1 MKIIA
6 RILLIFL
13 LFASLAC
20 DRNNVTIKGLVEGGE
35 GSTLAL
41 EKLDVNRTVTMDSIR
56 IDQSGRFSISISLD
70 EPELFILKSGN
81 GEILNLLLA
90 PGDRVTVTTSAD
102 SYGSGYRIEG
112 SEESENIRLLVEK
125 MNSTRSILD
134 SLNTVAESIE
144 DPGSPHMD
152 LVRSAYVQAIVSQK
166 RFSIRYLVGHM
177 TSLSSVYALYQ
188 KYENGALVLGQE
200 TDFPYFQAVADS
212 LEITHPNSSLTRS
225 LLADIAQR
233 EASLKEM
240 NQMNTLLEM
249 AGESTGILD
258 LSIADREGREIPL
271 STFKGKVTLVIFW
284 ASGNQE
290 SVNALL
296 QLRSVYRK
304 YHQKGFEIYAISLDN
319 NKLQWMNS
327 VDFNEFEWINVSELN
342 YPNSRANQLYNVT
355 ALPTGYLINRE
366 GDVVGKN
373 LYGRTLETW
382 LDNLI

>member
-6 RILLIFL
+6 RILLIVL

-20 DRNNVTIKGLVEGGE
+20 NRNNVTIKGLVDGGE

-41 EKLDVNRTVTMDSIR
+41 DKLDVNRTVTVDSIR
-56 IDQSGRFSISISLD
+56 IDQNGRFSISINLD
-70 EPELFILKSGN
+70 EPELFILKSGS

-102 SYGSGYRIEG
+102 SYASGYRIEG
-112 SEESENIRLLVEK
+112 SEESENIRMLVEK
-125 MNSTRSILD
+125 LNSTRSILD

-152 LVRSAYVQAIVSQK
+152 LVRSAYVQTIVSQK
-166 RFSIRYLVGHM
+166 RFTIRYLVGHM

-225 LLADIAQR
+225 LLADIAQQ

-249 AGESTGILD
+249 AGESTGMLD

-271 STFKGKVTLVIFW
+271 STYKGKVTLVIFW

-355 ALPTGYLINRE
+355 ALPAGFLINRE
-366 GDVVGKN
+366 GDVVAKN

>member
-1 MKIIA
+1 MKILA
-6 RILLIFL
+6 RILLIVP
-13 LFASLAC
+13 LFAGVAC
-20 DRNNVTIKGLVEGGE
+20 SRNNVTIKGLVDCGE

-41 EKLDVNRTVTMDSIR
+41 EKLDVNRTVTMDSVR
-56 IDQSGRFSISISLD
+56 IDQSGRFSISIRLD
-70 EPELFILKSGN
+70 EAELFILKYGS

-90 PGDRVTVTTSAD
+90 PGDRVRVTTSAE
-102 SYGSGYRIEG
+102 SFGSGYRIEG
-112 SEESENIRLLVEK
+112 SVESENIRMLVEK
-125 MNSTRSILD
+125 LNSTRSLLD

-200 TDFPYFQAVADS
+200 TDFPYFRAVADS

-233 EASLKEM
+233 ETSLKEM

-249 AGESTGILD
+249 AHEATGMLD
-258 LSIADREGREIPL
+258 LSIADREGHEIPL
-271 STFKGKVTLVIFW
+271 SAYKGKVTLVIFW

-296 QLRSVYRK
+296 QLRPVYRK
-304 YHQKGFEIYAISLDN
+304 YHPKGFEIYAISLDN

-366 GDVVGKN
+366 GDVVAKN
-373 LYGRTLETW
+373 LYGRNLETW

>member
-20 DRNNVTIKGLVEGGE
+20 DRNNVTIKGLVDGGE

-271 STFKGKVTLVIFW
+271 STYKGKVTLVIFW

>member
-1 MKIIA
+1 MKILA
-6 RILLIFL
+6 RILFIVV
-13 LFASLAC
+13 LFSGLAC
-20 DRNNVTIKGLVEGGE
+20 SRNNVTIKGLVDGGE

-41 EKLDVNRTVTMDSIR
+41 EKLDVNRTVTVDSIR
-56 IDQSGRFSISISLD
+56 IDQNDRFSISINLD
-70 EPELFILKSGN
+70 EPELFILKYGS
-81 GEILNLLLA
+81 GEILNLLLT
-90 PGDRVTVTTSAD
+90 PGDRVTVTTSAE
-102 SYGSGYRIEG
+102 SFGSGYRTEG
-112 SEESENIRLLVEK
+112 SDESENIRLLVEK
-125 MNSTRSILD
+125 LNSTRIILD

-144 DPGSPHMD
+144 DPASPHMD

-166 RFSIRYLVGHM
+166 RFTIRYLVGHM

-188 KYENGALVLGQE
+188 KYENGSLVLGQE
-200 TDFPYFQAVADS
+200 TDFTYFRTVADS
-212 LEITHPNSSLTRS
+212 LEITYPNSSLTRS

-233 EASLKEM
+233 ETSLKER
-240 NQMNTLLEM
+240 NQMNTLLKM
-249 AGESTGILD
+249 ADEATGMLD

-271 STFKGKVTLVIFW
+271 SAFKGQVTLVIFW

-296 QLRSVYRK
+296 QLRPVYKK

-327 VDFNEFEWINVSELN
+327 IDFNEFEWINVSELN
-342 YPNSRANQLYNVT
+342 YPASRANQLYNVT
-355 ALPTGYLINRE
+355 ALPTGFLINRE
-366 GDVVGKN
+366 GDVVAKN